1 MPELFRYVAI
11 GDSSG
16 VGVGA
21 SSGGGYPER
30 LYQRL
35 KRAGHPVGIL
45 NLAVSGATTKDV
57 LHHQVQRAASK
68 QPAVI
73 TLGIGGNDLWRLV
86 PAGTFKMN
94 MKGIADVLEKSGA
107 EILVSNLID
116 LTQAPVAAL
125 VETMVGIP
133 ARAFVS
139 RIEEFNDIVNALAKR
154 PRFTVVDLYGATH
167 RELPAHPEYFSSDGF
182 HPSAAGYERWA
193 ELLWPRME
201 EIAARWRDA
210 AGADAA
216 AS

>member
-21 SSGGGYPER
+21 ASGGGYPER

-35 KRAGHPVGIL
+35 KAAGYPVGIL
-45 NLAVSGATTKDV
+45 NLAVSGATTRDV
-57 LHHQVQRAASK
+57 LVGQVQRAAAK
-68 QPAVI
+68 RPALI

-94 MKGIADVLEKSGA
+94 LKGIADALEGSGA
-107 EILVSNLID
+107 DIVVSNLID
-116 LTQAPVAAL
+116 LTQAPIAAL

-133 ARAFVS
+133 ARAFVK
-139 RIEEFNDIVNALAKR
+139 RIEEFNDILNGLAKR

-167 RELPAHPEYFSSDGF
+167 RELPAHPEYFCGDGF
-182 HPSAAGYERWA
+182 HPSAEGYERWA
-193 ELLWPRME
+193 ELLWPKVE
-201 EIAARWRDA
+201 TIASAWRDA
-210 AGADAA
+210 RGAGAATT
-216 AS
+216 